1 MFFNQSVFLVFLLYC
16 FFCVHVCGCYCCRC
30 FVNICLCF
38 SCVFF
43 YFAFL
48 LSFVVLLYC
57 LLFVGLCGFCCFL
70 VAHAGLCGISTGF
83 CPMQVAGG
91 VILHARVKDYA
102 LDGLPHAHQ
111 LDDFGIQYED
121 PGEGVSGR

>member
-1 MFFNQSVFLVFLLYC
+1 M
-16 FFCVHVCGCYCCRC
+16 
-30 FVNICLCF
+30 
-38 SCVFF
+38 FF

-57 LLFVGLCGFCCFL
+57 LLFVGLFGCFCCFL

-83 CPMQVAGG
+83 CPWQVAGG

-121 PGEGVSGR
+121 QGAGETGR

>member
-1 MFFNQSVFLVFLLYC
+1 MFILGILL
-16 FFCVHVCGCYCCRC
+16 FCIFVIFCCT
-30 FVNICLCF
+30 FVL
-38 SCVFF
+38 
-43 YFAFL
+43 
-48 LSFVVLLYC
+48 FVVC
-57 LLFVGLCGFCCFL
+57 WFVWLFCCFL

-83 CPMQVAGG
+83 CPWQVAGG

-121 PGEGVSGR
+121 RGAGETGR